1 MTIRQTEE
9 FELLNN
15 DQLAVANLDQEFDTG
30 CIREPLL
37 FPLKAINSSMLDER
51 LDRLDITLFEY
62 NPLDKDQI
70 RSNVS
75 HLNKPFFSL
84 GM

>member
-1 MTIRQTEE
+1 MTISKTEE

-51 LDRLDITLFEY
+51 LDITLFEY
-62 NPLDKDQI
+62 NPLNKTHP
-70 RSNVS
+70 RSAVA
-75 HLNKPFFSL
+75 HLKTPFFKL